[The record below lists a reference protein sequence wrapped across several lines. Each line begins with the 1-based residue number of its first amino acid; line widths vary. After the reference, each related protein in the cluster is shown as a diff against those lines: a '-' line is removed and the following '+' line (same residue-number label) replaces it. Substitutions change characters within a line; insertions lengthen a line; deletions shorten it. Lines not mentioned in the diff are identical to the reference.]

1 MKKNLPLGILALTAT
16 TSALATTSPVLS
28 ISNTAVT
35 GVNVGE
41 YSASSPSLATYSGRS
56 NLGTTSVVTS
66 ESLSK
71 TIIEPTTTQTGLAYD
86 YTRQTTTTTTRTAT
100 WNYDSISWGVGSD
113 PTLFSGGKY
122 LTLTGSFSSLVS
134 GNVYIDLSAQGSYLQ
149 TSFSPFGAVSPAL
162 PALYFG
168 TSLRE
173 LERLYSWTSDN
184 AGQYGT
190 NTSATLQVTAGVAQS
205 FAAVVY
211 AGDAVSLES
220 FDLWARGPDYNYQVT
235 DSISAPKTTEILTG
249 SHLIPAVPEP
259 ETYGMLL
266 AGLGIIGAVV
276 RRRLAG

>member
-1 MKKNLPLGILALTAT
+1 MKKNLLLGILALTAT

-41 YSASSPSLATYSGRS
+41 YRAPSPSLSTYSDGS
-56 NLGTTSVVTS
+56 YLGTTSVVTS

-86 YTRQTTTTTTRTAT
+86 YTRQTTTTTTRNAT
-100 WNYDSISWGVGSD
+100 WDYDLISWSVGSD
-113 PTLFSGGKY
+113 PNLFSGGKY
-122 LTLTGSFSSLVS
+122 LALTGSFSSLVS
-134 GNVYIDLSAQGSYLQ
+134 GNVSVGLTALGSYQQ

-173 LERLYSWTSDN
+173 LDRLNSWTFDN

-190 NTSATLQVTAGVAQS
+190 GATASLQLTAGVAQT

-235 DSISAPKTTEILTG
+235 DTISAPRTTEILTG

-259 ETYGMLL
+259 ETYGTMLI
-266 AGLGIIGAVV
+266 GLGILGAVT
-276 RRRLAG
+276 RRRRAA